1 MKRLAIVALVL
12 LGTPRGVPYVLS
24 SSPSE
29 LLAQAKTL
37 RVYLARH
44 GQTDGNLKG
53 IAQGWTDTPLN
64 DTGREQAMALAERL
78 RGVELDAIYSS
89 TLTRSRTTAETVAA
103 GRKKVKV
110 TSLPGLREVG
120 LGKWENVALNDPIM
134 KTRPPADK
142 RGPEDG
148 ESGAQVD
155 ERVAAAVKEIL
166 NRHRKGTILIVGHAG
181 ANGYILSHLL
191 DMTRQ
196 ELAKQ
201 GQFVQ
206 DNDELYLVERTA
218 GFPPRVFKFIAPG
231 KFNQL

>member
-1 MKRLAIVALVL
+1 MKRLAIVAVL
-12 LGTPRGVPYVLS
+12 LVS
-24 SSPSE
+24 SASFD
-29 LLAQAKTL
+29 LLAQDKATL

-64 DTGREQAMALAERL
+64 QTGLQQAADLAERL
-78 RGVELDAIYSS
+78 RGVKLNAIYSS
-89 TLTRSRTTAETVAA
+89 TLNRSRTTAEAVAA
-103 GRKKVKV
+103 GRKKVKL
-110 TSLPGLREVG
+110 TSVPGLREVG

-166 NRHRKGTILIVGHAG
+166 NRHKKGTILIVGHAG

-191 DMTRQ
+191 NMTRQ
-196 ELAKQ
+196 ELTKQ

-218 GFPPRVFKFIAPG
+218 GFPPRIFKFIPPG

>member
-1 MKRLAIVALVL
+1 MRRLFLTALLVVSSLTLNLVAKDA
-12 LGTPRGVPYVLS
+12 
-24 SSPSE
+24 E
-29 LLAQAKTL
+29 TL

-64 DTGREQAMALAERL
+64 GTGLEQAMALAERL
-78 RGVELDAIYSS
+78 RGVKLDAIYSS
-89 TLTRSRTTAETVAA
+89 TLLRSRTTAETVAA
-103 GRKKVKV
+103 GRKVKVK
-110 TSLPGLREVG
+110 SLPGLREVG
-120 LGKWENVALNDPIM
+120 LGKWENIALNDPVM

-142 RGPEDG
+142 RGPDDG

-155 ERVAAAVKEIL
+155 ARVGDAVTAIL
-166 NRHRKGTILIVGHAG
+166 KAHRKGTILIVGHAG

-191 DMTRQ
+191 GMTRQ

-218 GFPPRVFKFIAPG
+218 GFPPRVFKFIPPG

>member
-1 MKRLAIVALVL
+1 MRVAVVFL
-12 LGTPRGVPYVLS
+12 LFIASVTPPAVV
-24 SSPSE
+24 
-29 LLAQAKTL
+29 AQESATL

-78 RGVELDAIYSS
+78 RGVKLDAIYSS
-89 TLTRSRTTAETVAA
+89 TLVRSRSTAEAVAA
-103 GRKKVKV
+103 GRKVKL

-120 LGKWENVALNDPIM
+120 LGKWENIALNDPIM

-155 ERVAAAVKEIL
+155 ERVGAAVNEIL
-166 NRHRKGTILIVGHAG
+166 KARRKGTILIVGHAG

-218 GFPPRVFKFIAPG
+218 GFPPRVFKFIPPG

>member
-1 MKRLAIVALVL
+1 MTRLVSVVIAFVCFASLGLVAKD
-12 LGTPRGVPYVLS
+12 P
-24 SSPSE
+24 
-29 LLAQAKTL
+29 QTL

-64 DTGREQAMALAERL
+64 DTGLQQAKSLADNL

-89 TLTRSRTTAETVAA
+89 TLNRSRTTAETVAA
-103 GRKKVKV
+103 GRKKMKV
-110 TSLPGLREVG
+110 VSLPGLREVG
-120 LGKWENVALNDPIM
+120 LGKWENIAINDPIM

-148 ESGAQVD
+148 ESAAQVD

-166 NRHRKGTILIVGHAG
+166 SRHRKGTILIVGHAG
-181 ANGYILSHLL
+181 ANGYILAHLL
-191 DMTRQ
+191 NMTRQ
-196 ELAKQ
+196 ELTKQ
-201 GQFVQ
+201 GAYVQ
-206 DNDELYLVERTA
+206 DNDELYLIERAA
-218 GFPPRVFKFIAPG
+218 GFPPHIFKFIAPG